1 MQVNKASPNLDDL
14 DLNPLFVQA
23 DPGNN
28 KRYCESLEINKVPKN
43 VSNQTGQ
50 IEIKTGETDNS
61 DTFLNIT
68 YSGLDLSGN
77 RYFLKSKE
85 AIINKEN
92 QKIINMKG
100 VEATFYFKDGTTLEV
115 FSKIGVYNNE
125 TLDIDFQKDVKA
137 FYQESI
143 LFSER
148 AQFSNQ
154 NGFLTVTD
162 EVKVIDPKGN
172 LEADKLI
179 FDMNSPERSDVSV
192 ATTSIPPLSESEKTS
207 MLIVSS
213 ASGFK
218 FMS

>member
-1 MQVNKASPNLDDL
+1 MTERKKRLLIFQLV
-14 DLNPLFVQA
+14 LFSIGLLIILFSYSQ
-23 DPGNN
+23 
-28 KRYCESLEINKVPKN
+28 INKIPKS
-43 VSNQTGQ
+43 VSNQMVQ
-50 IEIKTGETDNS
+50 MEEKKTGNTDNS

-85 AIINKEN
+85 AVINKEN

-100 VEATFYFKDGTTLEV
+100 VEAIFYFKDGTTLEV

-125 TLDIDFQKDVKA
+125 TLDIDFRKDVKA

-148 AQFSNQ
+148 AEFSNQ

-162 EVKVIDPKGN
+162 QVKLIDPKGN

-179 FDMNSPERSDVSV
+179 FDIKKKNARYCC
-192 ATTSIPPLSESEKTS
+192 
-207 MLIVSS
+207 
-213 ASGFK
+213 F
-218 FMS
+218 

>member
-1 MQVNKASPNLDDL
+1 MTERKKRLLIFQLV
-14 DLNPLFVQA
+14 LFFIGLLIILFSYSQ
-23 DPGNN
+23 
-28 KRYCESLEINKVPKN
+28 INKVPKN

-179 FDMNSPERSDVSV
+179 FDIKKKMLDIV
-192 ATTSIPPLSESEKTS
+192 AFDNDKVNANI
-207 MLIVSS
+207 SS
-213 ASGFK
+213 K
-218 FMS
+218 WKKVLEY

>member
-1 MQVNKASPNLDDL
+1 MTERKKRLLIFQLV
-14 DLNPLFVQA
+14 LFFIGLLIILFSYSQ
-23 DPGNN
+23 
-28 KRYCESLEINKVPKN
+28 INKVPKN

-179 FDMNSPERSDVSV
+179 FDIKKKMLDIV
-192 ATTSIPPLSESEKTS
+192 AFDNDKVNANISLKWKKVLEY
-207 MLIVSS
+207 
-213 ASGFK
+213 
-218 FMS
+218 

>member
-1 MQVNKASPNLDDL
+1 MTERKKRLLIFQLV
-14 DLNPLFVQA
+14 LFFIGLLIILFSYSQ
-23 DPGNN
+23 
-28 KRYCESLEINKVPKN
+28 INKVPKN

-179 FDMNSPERSDVSV
+179 FDIKKKMLDIVAFDNDKVNANISLKWKKVSEY
-192 ATTSIPPLSESEKTS
+192 SNLKKINPFLK
-207 MLIVSS
+207 
-213 ASGFK
+213 
-218 FMS
+218 

>member
-1 MQVNKASPNLDDL
+1 MTERKKRLLIFQLV
-14 DLNPLFVQA
+14 LFFIGLLIILFSYSQ
-23 DPGNN
+23 
-28 KRYCESLEINKVPKN
+28 INKVPKN

-179 FDMNSPERSDVSV
+179 FDIKKKMLDIV
-192 ATTSIPPLSESEKTS
+192 AFDNDKVNANISLK
-207 MLIVSS
+207 
-213 ASGFK
+213 
-218 FMS
+218 

>member
-1 MQVNKASPNLDDL
+1 MTGRKKKLLIIQLILFSIGLLIFLFSYSQINKA
-14 DLNPLFVQA
+14 
-23 DPGNN
+23 
-28 KRYCESLEINKVPKN
+28 PKN
-43 VSNQTGQ
+43 ISNQVDQ
-50 IEIKTGETDNS
+50 IEEKTGTTDNS
-61 DTFLNIT
+61 DTFFNIT

-85 AIINKEN
+85 AIINREN

-115 FSKIGVYNNE
+115 FSKKGVYNNK

-148 AQFSNQ
+148 AEFSNQ
-154 NGFLTVTD
+154 NGFLTVTE

-179 FDMNSPERSDVSV
+179 FDIEKKMLDIVAFDNDKVNANISV
-192 ATTSIPPLSESEKTS
+192 K
-207 MLIVSS
+207 
-213 ASGFK
+213 
-218 FMS
+218 

>member
-1 MQVNKASPNLDDL
+1 MTERKKRLLIFLLV
-14 DLNPLFVQA
+14 LFFIGLLIILFSYSQ
-23 DPGNN
+23 
-28 KRYCESLEINKVPKN
+28 INKVPKN

-179 FDMNSPERSDVSV
+179 FDIKKKMLDIV
-192 ATTSIPPLSESEKTS
+192 AFDNDKVNANI
-207 MLIVSS
+207 SS
-213 ASGFK
+213 K
-218 FMS
+218 WKKVLEY

>member
-1 MQVNKASPNLDDL
+1 MTGRKKKLLIIQLI
-14 DLNPLFVQA
+14 LFSIGLLIFLFSYSQ
-23 DPGNN
+23 
-28 KRYCESLEINKVPKN
+28 INKTAKN
-43 VSNQTGQ
+43 ISNQVDQ
-50 IEIKTGETDNS
+50 VEEKTGTTDNS
-61 DTFLNIT
+61 DTFFNIT

-100 VEATFYFKDGTTLEV
+100 VEAIFYFKDGTTLEV

-125 TLDIDFQKDVKA
+125 TLDIDFRKDVKA

-148 AQFSNQ
+148 AEFSNQ

-162 EVKVIDPKGN
+162 QVKVIDPKGN

-179 FDMNSPERSDVSV
+179 FDIKKKMLDIV
-192 ATTSIPPLSESEKTS
+192 AFDNDKVNANISLK
-207 MLIVSS
+207 
-213 ASGFK
+213 
-218 FMS
+218 